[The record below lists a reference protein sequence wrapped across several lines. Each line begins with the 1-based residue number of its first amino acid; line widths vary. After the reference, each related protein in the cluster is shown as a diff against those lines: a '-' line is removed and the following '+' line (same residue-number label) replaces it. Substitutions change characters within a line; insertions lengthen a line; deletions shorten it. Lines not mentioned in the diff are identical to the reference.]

1 MPNNRMVIFWLN
13 SIENMTPAQIERYQ
27 YYQSLYEK
35 AGYKV
40 SPMELENFMGNMFS
54 NSVVHVGGH
63 GSPLCDCFEVFE
75 NIEKDGQAY
84 PGLFTDEG
92 LPEFSYPIIEESQK
106 DIFVLPS
113 VVSIVGVGTKQNH
126 KLYLVEKGKWSYQ
139 KTVSMPSQK
148 LPLFKNTE
156 EALEKSTGGQVVRIG
171 FPKSFIV
178 YRVSENKDNKTGAT
192 TKVLNFQYIV

>member
-1 MPNNRMVIFWLN
+1 MYNNKTVIFWLH
-13 SIENMTPAQIERYQ
+13 SITGMTPEQVERYQ

-40 SPMELENFMGNMFS
+40 SPMELENFLDTIWS
-54 NSVVHVGGH
+54 NSVVHIGGH
-63 GSPLCDCFEVFE
+63 GSPLCDCLEVFE
-75 NIEKDGQAY
+75 NVEKNGQAY
-84 PGLFTDEG
+84 PGFCTGEG
-92 LPEFSYPIIEESQK
+92 LPEFSYPLIAESQREN
-106 DIFVLPS
+106 FVLPA
-113 VVSIVGVGTKQNH
+113 VISIVGIGTKQNH

-139 KTVSMPSQK
+139 KTVSMPSQN
-148 LPLFKNTE
+148 LPLFKDTY
-156 EALEKSTGGQVVRIG
+156 EALEKSTAGQVVRIG